1 MYRVIAVDDD
11 IEVIKWLRSLFA
23 NSDDFD
29 MVGETVNSGEA
40 IRLVKSLKPDI
51 LISDVYLPQIDGFE
65 LARYIKENFDGI
77 KVILISA
84 HKDKV
89 YERLAKEEGA
99 LTFIPKTSISLNTL
113 RHALQPQM

>member
-11 IEVIKWLRSLFA
+11 IEVIKWLGSLLA
-23 NSDDFD
+23 SSADFD
-29 MVGETVNSGEA
+29 MVGETVNSSEA
-40 IRLVKSLKPDI
+40 IPLVKSLKPDI
-51 LISDVYLPQIDGFE
+51 LISDVYLPQTDGFE

-84 HKDKV
+84 HKDKI

-99 LTFIPKTSISLNTL
+99 ITFIPKTSLSLITL
-113 RHALQPQM
+113 RHALQSQM